1 MRLSLRF
8 VLPLLLVLAA
18 VAYGVTQL
26 AEQLT
31 VRWFVRDLDARTV
44 VVAKAVDESLR
55 DLIPTGQGKRIVNLF
70 QRMVRDERL
79 LAIGF
84 CNPQGELAYKTF
96 TFPAAVTC
104 RTVEKVLPGT
114 GMVVHLPQGS
124 LHVAVSPM
132 IDADGKELGKLVLLH
147 DMGFIEHRSADT
159 RRYVFYLFAALG
171 ILISLVTVAVA
182 QISWL
187 GWMKGMRAMLTGE
200 WLAKPD
206 AGPAEMR
213 PMAKD
218 LQALIS
224 ELGHDR
230 RMRDESQVSWNPAAL
245 RTILHEDLHGDEFLI
260 VSNREPY
267 IHERAP
273 DNSIEVQRPASG
285 LVTALEPV
293 MLACSGTW
301 IAHGSG
307 SADRDVVDRKDHIAV
322 PPGKETYEIRRVW
335 LSEAEENG
343 YYFGFSN
350 EGLWPL
356 CHIAHTRPV
365 FRPLDWEAY
374 VEVNRKFARAIIEEA
389 RTEDPVVLVQDY
401 HFALLPAMIR
411 ERLPD
416 ATIITFWHIPWP
428 NPEAF
433 GICPWA
439 DQILAGLLGSS
450 ILGFHTRY
458 HCNNFLDTV
467 DRYLEA
473 RVDRETNGVTHLG
486 MRTLVKRY
494 PISIEWP
501 LSGLEDLPPVK
512 ECAEWLRQRHHLAP
526 ATQILV
532 GVDRLDYT
540 KGILERFLALERLLE
555 LEPAWIGKFSLLQIG
570 APSRSSIPEYQH
582 FLEHV
587 RAETERINERFGRDG
602 YSPIVL
608 RVENVAAKEVY
619 RYLRGAQA
627 CVVSSLHD
635 GMNLVAKEFVA
646 ARDDEQGVL
655 ILSEFT
661 GASRE
666 LAEALIINP
675 YNIDQFASALRVA
688 LTMPSG
694 EQRDRMRSMRSL
706 IQEFNVYRWAGRMLL
721 DAAVMRRRTRVLR
734 HGTDVSYGKRLLRRV
749 REGANRETA

>member
-26 AEQLT
+26 ADRLT

-55 DLIPTGQGKRIVNLF
+55 DLIPSGQGKRIVNLF
-70 QRMVRDERL
+70 ERMVRDERL

-84 CNPQGELAYKTF
+84 CNRQNELVYKTF
-96 TFPAAVTC
+96 TYPAAVTC
-104 RTVEKVLPGT
+104 STVQKVSPGA
-114 GMVVHLPQGS
+114 GVVLHLPQGS
-124 LHVAVSPM
+124 LHAAVSPM
-132 IDADGKELGKLVLLH
+132 ADPDGNELGKLVLLH

-171 ILISLVTVAVA
+171 VVISLVTVAVA
-182 QISWL
+182 QISWW
-187 GWMKGMRAMLTGE
+187 GWMKGMRVMLTGE
-200 WLAKPD
+200 WLGKPD

-218 LQALIS
+218 LQALIRD
-224 ELGHDR
+224 LGRDR
-230 RMRDESQVSWNPAAL
+230 RMRDESQMSWNPEAL
-245 RTILHEDLHGDEFLI
+245 RSILREDLRGDEFLI

-267 IHERAP
+267 IHVRAP
-273 DNSIEVQRPASG
+273 DNTIHIERPASG
-285 LVTALEPV
+285 LITALEPV

-307 SADRDVVDRKDHIAV
+307 SADRDVVDKKDHIAV
-322 PPGKETYEIRRVW
+322 PPGKETYQIRRVW
-335 LSEAEENG
+335 LTEAEENG

-365 FRPLDWEAY
+365 FRPPDWEAY

-439 DQILAGLLGSS
+439 DQILTGMLGSS
-450 ILGFHTRY
+450 ILGFHTRF

-467 DRYLEA
+467 DRFLEA

-494 PISIEWP
+494 PISIDWP
-501 LSGLEDLPPVK
+501 LSGIEDLPSVK
-512 ECAEWLRQRHHLAP
+512 ECTEWLRQRHGLAP
-526 ATQILV
+526 DARLVV

-540 KGILERFLALERLLE
+540 KGILERFLALERLIE
-555 LEPAWIGKFSLLQIG
+555 LEPAWSGKLTLLQIG
-570 APSRSSIPEYQH
+570 APSRSRIPEYRH
-582 FLEHV
+582 FLEDV
-587 RAETERINERFGRDG
+587 RDEAARINVRFGRDG
-602 YSPIVL
+602 YQPIIL
-608 RVENVAAKEVY
+608 RLENVASKEVY
-619 RYLRGAQA
+619 RYFRGSEV
-627 CVVSSLHD
+627 CIVSSLHD

-675 YNIDQFASALRVA
+675 YNLDQFASALRVA
-688 LTMPSG
+688 LTMPPG

-721 DAAVMRRRTRVLR
+721 DASVMRRRTRVLR

-749 REGANRETA
+749 REVAT

>member
-18 VAYGVTQL
+18 VAYGVTLL
-26 AEQLT
+26 ADQLT
-31 VRWFVRDLDARTV
+31 LRWAVRDLDARTV
-44 VVAKAVDESLR
+44 LVAKAVDESLR
-55 DLIPTGQGKRIVNLF
+55 DLIPSGQGKRIASLF
-70 QRMVRDERL
+70 ERMVRDQRL

-84 CNPQGELAYKTF
+84 CNPQHELTYKTF

-104 RTVEKVLPGT
+104 PSLENISPGAGRVLR
-114 GMVVHLPQGS
+114 LPQGS
-124 LHVAVSPM
+124 LHAAVSPM
-132 IDADGKELGKLVLLH
+132 IGASGEELGKLVLLH
-147 DMGFIEHRSADT
+147 DMGFIENRSADT

-171 ILISLVTVAVA
+171 VLISLVTVAVA
-182 QISWL
+182 QISWW
-187 GWMKGMRAMLTGE
+187 GWMKGMRMMLAGE

-213 PMAKD
+213 PVAKD
-218 LQALIS
+218 LQALIHD
-224 ELGHDR
+224 LGRDR
-230 RMRDESQVSWNPAAL
+230 RMRDESQMSWSPETL
-245 RTILHEDLHGDEFLI
+245 RTILREDLHGDEFLI

-267 IHERAP
+267 IHERMA
-273 DNSIEVQRPASG
+273 DKSIQVQRPASG

-307 SADRDVVDRKDHIAV
+307 SADRDVVDKKDHIAV
-322 PPGKETYEIRRVW
+322 PPGKESYEIRRVW
-335 LSEAEENG
+335 LSEAEEAG

-365 FRPLDWEAY
+365 FRPPDWEAY

-389 RTEDPVVLVQDY
+389 HTEDPVVLVQDY

-439 DQILAGLLGSS
+439 DQILAGMLGSS
-450 ILGFHTRY
+450 ILGFHTRF

-467 DRYLEA
+467 DRFLEA

-494 PISIEWP
+494 PISIDWP
-501 LSGLEDLPPVK
+501 LSGLDSLPSVK
-512 ECAEWLRQRHHLAP
+512 DCGDWLRERHGLAP
-526 ATQILV
+526 DTRIVV

-555 LEPAWIGKFSLLQIG
+555 LEPAWAGKLTLLQIG
-570 APSRSSIPEYQH
+570 APSRSSIPEYRR
-582 FLEHV
+582 FVEKV
-587 RAETERINERFGRDG
+587 AEEAARINARFGRDG
-602 YSPIVL
+602 YQPIIL
-608 RVENVAAKEVY
+608 RLENVAAKEVHLY
-619 RYLRGAQA
+619 YRGAEV
-627 CVVSSLHD
+627 CIVSSLHD

-666 LAEALIINP
+666 LVEALIINP
-675 YNIDQFASALRVA
+675 YNLDQFASALRVA
-688 LTMPSG
+688 LTMPAG
-694 EQRDRMRSMRSL
+694 EQRDRMRSMRSQ

-721 DAAVMRRRTRVLR
+721 DASVIRRRTRVLR
-734 HGTDVSYGKRLLRRV
+734 LGTDVSFGKRLMRGV
-749 REGANRETA
+749 RGAKEAAT

>member
-18 VAYGVTQL
+18 VAYGVTLL
-26 AEQLT
+26 ADRLT

-44 VVAKAVDESLR
+44 VVAKAVDESLQ
-55 DLIPTGQGKRIVNLF
+55 DLIPANQGKRIVNLF
-70 QRMVRDERL
+70 ERMVLDERL

-84 CNPQGELAYKTF
+84 CNPKMELAYKTF
-96 TFPAAVTC
+96 TFPASITC
-104 RTVEKVLPGT
+104 RTLDNVSPGA
-114 GMVVHLPQGS
+114 GALLRLPQGS
-124 LHVAVSPM
+124 LHAAVSPVVSPTG
-132 IDADGKELGKLVLLH
+132 AVLGKLVLLH

-159 RRYVFYLFAALG
+159 RRYVFYLFAGLG
-171 ILISLVTVAVA
+171 LVISIVTVAIA
-182 QISWL
+182 QISWW
-187 GWMKGMRAMLTGE
+187 GWVRGLRIMLTGE
-200 WLAKPD
+200 WLGKPES
-206 AGPAEMR
+206 GPAELR
-213 PMAKD
+213 PVARD
-218 LQALIS
+218 LQALIR
-224 ELGHDR
+224 ELERDQR
-230 RMRDESQVSWNPAAL
+230 VRDESQVSWNPEAL
-245 RTILHEDLHGDEFLI
+245 RTILHEDLRGDEFLI

-267 IHERAP
+267 IHERAK
-273 DNSIEVQRPASG
+273 DGSVQVQRPASG
-285 LVTALEPV
+285 LITALEPV

-307 SADRDVVDRKDHIAV
+307 SADRDVVDRHDHIAV
-322 PPGKETYEIRRVW
+322 PPEKPSYRIRRVW
-335 LSEAEENG
+335 LSEAEESG
-343 YYFGFSN
+343 YYYGFAN

-365 FRPLDWEAY
+365 FRPPDWEAY

-389 RTEDPVVLVQDY
+389 RTENPVVLVQDY

-416 ATIITFWHIPWP
+416 ATIIAFWHIPWP

-439 DQILAGLLGSS
+439 DQILTGMLGSS
-450 ILGFHTRY
+450 ILGFHTRF

-486 MRTLVKRY
+486 RTTLVKRY

-501 LSGLEDLPPVK
+501 LSGLEGLPPVE
-512 ECAEWLRQRHHLAP
+512 ECRAWLRQRHGLAP
-526 ATQILV
+526 ETRVVV

-540 KGILERFLALERLLE
+540 KGILERFLALERLFE
-555 LEPAWIGKFSLLQIG
+555 LEPQWAGKVALLQIG
-570 APSRSSIPEYQH
+570 APSRSRIPEYRH
-582 FLEHV
+582 FTDRVEEE
-587 RAETERINERFGRDG
+587 AQRINRRFGRDG
-602 YSPIVL
+602 YQPIQL
-608 RVENVAAKEVY
+608 RLENVASREVY
-619 RYLRGAQA
+619 RYYRGAEV
-627 CVVSSLHD
+627 CIVSSLHD
-635 GMNLVAKEFVA
+635 GMNLVAKEFIA
-646 ARDDEQGVL
+646 TRDDEQGVL

-675 YNIDQFASALRVA
+675 YNMDQFANALRLA
-688 LTMPSG
+688 LGMPAG

-721 DAAVMRRRTRVLR
+721 DASVMRRRTRVLR
-734 HGTDVSYGKRLLRRV
+734 HGTDISFGKSLLRSV
-749 REGANRETA
+749 RDERETTA

>member
-18 VAYGVTQL
+18 VAYGVTML
-26 AEQLT
+26 ADRLT

-44 VVAKAVDESLR
+44 VVAKAVDESLQ
-55 DLIPTGQGKRIVNLF
+55 DLVPAGQTKRIVNLF
-70 QRMVRDERL
+70 ERMVLDERL

-84 CNPQGELAYKTF
+84 CNPQMELIYKTF
-96 TFPAAVTC
+96 TFPGSVSC
-104 RTVEKVLPGT
+104 RTIENVAPGSGTVLR
-114 GMVVHLPQGS
+114 LPQGS
-124 LHVAVSPM
+124 LHAAVSPVLSPM
-132 IDADGKELGKLVLLH
+132 GVVLGKLVLLH

-171 ILISLVTVAVA
+171 LVISLVTVAVA
-182 QISWL
+182 QISWW
-187 GWMKGMRAMLTGE
+187 GWVRGMRIMLSGE
-200 WLAKPD
+200 WLGKPES
-206 AGPAEMR
+206 GPAELR
-213 PMAKD
+213 PVARD
-218 LQALIS
+218 LQALIRDL
-224 ELGHDR
+224 ER
-230 RMRDESQVSWNPAAL
+230 EQRIRDESQVSWNPEAL
-245 RTILHEDLHGDEFLI
+245 RAILRDDLRGDEFLI

-267 IHERAP
+267 IHDRAE
-273 DNSIEVQRPASG
+273 DGSIRVQRPASG
-285 LVTALEPV
+285 LITALEPV

-307 SADRDVVDRKDHIAV
+307 SADRDVVDKRDHVAV
-322 PPGKETYEIRRVW
+322 PPGKERYQIRRVW
-335 LSEAEENG
+335 LTEAEENG
-343 YYFGFSN
+343 YYYGFAN

-365 FRPLDWEAY
+365 FRPPDWEAY

-411 ERLPD
+411 ERLPE
-416 ATIITFWHIPWP
+416 ATIIAFWHIPWP

-439 DQILAGLLGSS
+439 DEILTGMLGSS
-450 ILGFHTRY
+450 ILGFHTRF

-486 MRTLVKRY
+486 RRTLVKRY
-494 PISIEWP
+494 PISIDWP
-501 LSGLEDLPPVK
+501 LAGLEGLPAVA
-512 ECAEWLRQRHHLAP
+512 ECRAWLQERHDLAP
-526 ATQILV
+526 DARIVV

-555 LEPAWIGKFSLLQIG
+555 LEPERAGKVTLLQIG
-570 APSRSSIPEYQH
+570 APSRSSIPEYRD
-582 FLEHV
+582 FTDHV
-587 RAETERINERFGRDG
+587 REEAERINGRFGLDG
-602 YSPIVL
+602 YRPIVL
-608 RVENVAAKEVY
+608 RLENVGAREVY
-619 RYLRGAQA
+619 RYYRGAEA
-627 CVVSSLHD
+627 CIVSSLHD

-646 ARDDEQGVL
+646 SRDDEQGVL

-675 YNIDQFASALRVA
+675 YNMDQFANALRLA
-688 LTMPSG
+688 LEMPPV
-694 EQRDRMRSMRSL
+694 EQRDRMRSMRAM

-721 DAAVMRRRTRVLR
+721 DASAMRRRTRVLR
-734 HGTDVSYGKRLLRRV
+734 HGADIAFGKRILRGE
-749 REGANRETA
+749 REITT

>member
-1 MRLSLRF
+1 MQHVSPGEGT
-8 VLPLLLVLAA
+8 VL
-18 VAYGVTQL
+18 
-26 AEQLT
+26 
-31 VRWFVRDLDARTV
+31 
-44 VVAKAVDESLR
+44 
-55 DLIPTGQGKRIVNLF
+55 
-70 QRMVRDERL
+70 
-79 LAIGF
+79 
-84 CNPQGELAYKTF
+84 
-96 TFPAAVTC
+96 
-104 RTVEKVLPGT
+104 
-114 GMVVHLPQGS
+114 HLPQGS
-124 LHVAVSPM
+124 LHAAVSPL
-132 IDADGKELGKLVLLH
+132 IGSQGNELGKLVLLH
-147 DMGFIEHRSADT
+147 DMRFIENRSADT

-171 ILISLVTVAVA
+171 VVISLVTVAVA
-182 QISWL
+182 QISWW
-187 GWMKGMRAMLTGE
+187 GWMKGMRIMLTGE
-200 WLAKPD
+200 WLGKPD

-218 LQALIS
+218 LQALIRD
-224 ELGHDR
+224 LGRDR
-230 RMRDESQVSWNPAAL
+230 RMRDESQMSWNPEAL
-245 RTILHEDLHGDEFLI
+245 RTILREDLHGDEFLI

-267 IHERAP
+267 IHVRTK
-273 DNSIEVQRPASG
+273 DNTIAIERPASG
-285 LVTALEPV
+285 LITALEPV

-307 SADRDVVDRKDHIAV
+307 SADRDVVDRKDHVAV
-322 PPGKETYEIRRVW
+322 PPGKETYKIRRVW
-335 LSEAEENG
+335 LSEAEESG

-365 FRPLDWEAY
+365 FRPPDWEAY

-439 DQILAGLLGSS
+439 DQILAGMLGSS
-450 ILGFHTRY
+450 ILGFHTRF

-467 DRYLEA
+467 DRFLEA
-473 RVDRETNGVTHLG
+473 RVDRETNGVTYQG
-486 MRTLVKRY
+486 MNTLVKRY

-501 LSGLEDLPPVK
+501 LSELGAVPPVA
-512 ECAEWLRQRHHLAP
+512 ECAQWLRKRHDLGAELRI
-526 ATQILV
+526 AV

-555 LEPAWIGKFSLLQIG
+555 LEPAWVGKLTLLQIG
-570 APSRSSIPEYQH
+570 APSRSIIPVYRH
-582 FLEHV
+582 FLEDV
-587 RAETERINERFGRDG
+587 RNEAARINSRFGREG
-602 YSPIVL
+602 YQPIIL
-608 RVENVAAKEVY
+608 RMENVAAREVY
-619 RYLRGAQA
+619 RYYRGADV
-627 CVVSSLHD
+627 CIVSSLHD

-646 ARDDEQGVL
+646 AREDELGVL

-675 YNIDQFASALRVA
+675 YNVDQFASALRVA
-688 LTMPSG
+688 LTMPAG

-721 DAAVMRRRTRVLR
+721 DASVMRRRTRVLR
-734 HGTDVSYGKRLLRRV
+734 HGSDVSYGKRLLRGV
-749 REGANRETA
+749 RESNS

>member
-18 VAYGVTQL
+18 VAYGVTLL
-26 AEQLT
+26 ADRLT
-31 VRWFVRDLDARTV
+31 LRWFVRDLDARTV

-55 DLIPTGQGKRIVNLF
+55 DLIPSGQGKRIAALF
-70 QRMVRDERL
+70 ERMVLDERL

-84 CNPQGELAYKTF
+84 CNAQNELSYKTF
-96 TFPAAVTC
+96 TFPGSVTC
-104 RTVEKVLPGT
+104 RTVENVAPGSGSVLR
-114 GMVVHLPQGS
+114 LPQGS
-124 LHVAVSPM
+124 LHAAVSPV
-132 IDADGKELGKLVLLH
+132 LGPDSEALGRLVLLH

-171 ILISLVTVAVA
+171 IVISLVTVAVA
-182 QISWL
+182 QISWW
-187 GWMKGMRAMLTGE
+187 GWVRGMRIMLSGE
-200 WLAKPD
+200 WLAKPN

-213 PMAKD
+213 PVARD
-218 LQALIS
+218 LQALIRDL
-224 ELGHDR
+224 ERDKR
-230 RMRDESQVSWNPAAL
+230 VRDESQMSWNPEVL
-245 RTILHEDLHGDEFLI
+245 RAILRDDLRGDEFLI

-267 IHERAP
+267 IHVRAA
-273 DNSIEVQRPASG
+273 DKSVQVQRPASG
-285 LVTALEPV
+285 LITALEPV

-307 SADRDVVDRKDHIAV
+307 SADRDMVDKNDHVSV
-322 PPGKETYEIRRVW
+322 PPGRDSYQIRRVW

-365 FRPLDWEAY
+365 FRPPDWEHY
-374 VEVNRKFARAIIEEA
+374 VAVNRKFARAIIEEA
-389 RTEDPVVLVQDY
+389 KTEDPVVLVQDY

-439 DQILAGLLGSS
+439 DQILTGMLGSS
-450 ILGFHTRY
+450 ILGFHTRF

-486 MRTLVKRY
+486 TRTSVKRY
-494 PISIEWP
+494 PISIDWP
-501 LSGLEDLPPVK
+501 PASLEGLPPAN
-512 ECAEWLRQRHHLAP
+512 ECRQWLRERHSLASD
-526 ATQILV
+526 ARIAV

-540 KGILERFLALERLLE
+540 KGILERFLALERLFE
-555 LEPAWIGKFSLLQIG
+555 LEPEWAGKLTLLQIG
-570 APSRSSIPEYQH
+570 APSRSSIPEYRV
-582 FLEHV
+582 FVEKV
-587 RAETERINERFGRDG
+587 EAEAARINARFGRNDG
-602 YSPIVL
+602 YSPIIL
-608 RVENVAAKEVY
+608 RLENVGSSEVN
-619 RYLRGAQA
+619 RYYRGADT
-627 CVVSSLHD
+627 CIVSSLHD

-675 YNIDQFASALRVA
+675 YNMDQFATALRVA
-688 LTMPSG
+688 LTMPAG

-721 DAAVMRRRTRVLR
+721 DASVMRRRTRVLR
-734 HGTDVSYGKRLLRRV
+734 HGTDVSFGKRLLRGE
-749 REGANRETA
+749 REITA

>member
-18 VAYGVTQL
+18 VAYGVTLL
-26 AEQLT
+26 ADRLT
-31 VRWFVRDLDARTV
+31 LHWFVRDLDARTV

-55 DLIPTGQGKRIVNLF
+55 DLIPSGQGKRIVSLF
-70 QRMVRDERL
+70 DRMVVDERL

-84 CNPQGELAYKTF
+84 CNEQHELAYKTG
-96 TFPAAVTC
+96 TFPKSLTC
-104 RTVEKVLPGT
+104 RALENISPGSGKVL
-114 GMVVHLPQGS
+114 HFPQGS
-124 LHVAVSPM
+124 LHAAVSPAR
-132 IDADGKELGKLVLLH
+132 DAAGEPLGELVLLH

-159 RRYVFYLFAALG
+159 RRYVFYLFAGLG
-171 ILISLVTVAVA
+171 LVISLVTVAVA
-182 QISWL
+182 QISWW
-187 GWMKGMRAMLTGE
+187 GWMRGMRLMLSGD

-206 AGPAEMR
+206 AAPPEMGPV
-213 PMAKD
+213 AKD
-218 LQALIS
+218 LQALIRD
-224 ELGHDR
+224 LDR
-230 RMRDESQVSWNPAAL
+230 DKRSRDESQMSWNPEAL
-245 RTILHEDLHGDEFLI
+245 RKILREDLHGDEFLI

-267 IHERAP
+267 VHLRAQ
-273 DNSIEVQRPASG
+273 DNSIQVERPASG
-285 LVTALEPV
+285 LITALEPV

-307 SADRDVVDRKDHIAV
+307 SADREVVDKHDHVAV
-322 PPGKETYEIRRVW
+322 PPGRDTYQIRRVW

-343 YYFGFSN
+343 YYYGFSN

-365 FRPLDWEAY
+365 FRPLDWEQY
-374 VEVNRKFARAIIEEA
+374 VAVNRKFARALIEEA
-389 RTEDPVVLVQDY
+389 RTKDPVVLVQDY

-411 ERLPD
+411 ERLPE
-416 ATIITFWHIPWP
+416 ATIIAFWHIPWP

-439 DQILAGLLGSS
+439 EQILTGMLGSS
-450 ILGFHTRY
+450 ILGFHTRF

-467 DRYLEA
+467 DRFLEA
-473 RVDRETNGVTHLG
+473 RVDRETNGVSHLG
-486 MRTLVKRY
+486 TRTLVKRY

-501 LSGLEDLPPVK
+501 LSGLDGLPATDQ
-512 ECAEWLRQRHHLAP
+512 CREWLRERHALGP
-526 ATQILV
+526 EVRIVV

-555 LEPAWIGKFSLLQIG
+555 IEPEWIGKIVLLQIG
-570 APSRSSIPEYQH
+570 APSRSSIPEYRN
-582 FLEHV
+582 FLVKV
-587 RAETERINERFGRDG
+587 REEATRINTRYGRDG

-608 RVENVAAKEVY
+608 RVENVKSTEVY
-619 RYLRGAQA
+619 RYYRGADA
-627 CVVSSLHD
+627 CIVSSLHD

-646 ARDDEQGVL
+646 SRDDDLGVL

-661 GASRE
+661 GAARE

-675 YNIDQFASALRVA
+675 YNMDQCAAALRTA
-688 LTMPSG
+688 LTMPPG

-706 IQEFNVYRWAGRMLL
+706 IQEFNIYRWAGRMLL
-721 DAAVMRRRTRVLR
+721 DASVMRRRTRVLPNANGMSFGER
-734 HGTDVSYGKRLLRRV
+734 ALREE
-749 REGANRETA
+749 REVAI

>member
-26 AEQLT
+26 ADQLT
-31 VRWFVRDLDARTV
+31 LRWFVRDLDARTV
-44 VVAKAVDESLR
+44 VIAKAVDESLR
-55 DLIPTGQGKRIVNLF
+55 DLIPAGQGKRIGNLF
-70 QRMVRDERL
+70 ERMVRDERL

-84 CNPQGELAYKTF
+84 CNQQSELAYKTF

-104 RTVEKVLPGT
+104 RTLATLAPGAGTVL
-114 GMVVHLPQGS
+114 HLPQGS
-124 LHVAVSPM
+124 LHAAISP
-132 IDADGKELGKLVLLH
+132 ILGAEGNELGKLVLLH

-171 ILISLVTVAVA
+171 IVISLVTVAVA
-182 QISWL
+182 QISWW
-187 GWMKGMRAMLTGE
+187 GWMKGMRVMLTGE

-213 PMAKD
+213 PVAKD
-218 LQALIS
+218 LQELIRD
-224 ELGHDR
+224 LGRDR
-230 RMRDESQVSWNPAAL
+230 RMRDESQMSWNPEAL
-245 RTILHEDLHGDEFLI
+245 RTILREDLRGDEFLI

-267 IHERAP
+267 IHVRAP
-273 DNSIEVQRPASG
+273 DNSIQIQRPASG
-285 LVTALEPV
+285 LITALEPV

-307 SADRDVVDRKDHIAV
+307 SADRDVVDRKDHISV
-322 PPGKETYEIRRVW
+322 PPGKEIYDIRRVW

-365 FRPLDWEAY
+365 FRPPDWEAY
-374 VEVNRKFARAIIEEA
+374 VEVNRKFARVIIEEA

-450 ILGFHTRY
+450 ILGFHTRF

-467 DRYLEA
+467 DRFLEA

-501 LSGLEDLPPVK
+501 LSGLDGLPPAKECSEWLRKRHDLPPDMRI
-512 ECAEWLRQRHHLAP
+512 A
-526 ATQILV
+526 V

-555 LEPAWIGKFSLLQIG
+555 LEPAWVGKLTLLQIG
-570 APSRSSIPEYQH
+570 APSRASIPEYRH
-582 FLEHV
+582 FLEDV
-587 RAETERINERFGRDG
+587 RDEAARINKRFAREG
-602 YSPIVL
+602 YLPIVL
-608 RVENVAAKEVY
+608 RMENVAAKEVY
-619 RYLRGAQA
+619 RYFRGADV
-627 CVVSSLHD
+627 CIVSSLHD

-675 YNIDQFASALRVA
+675 YNVDQFASALRVA
-688 LTMPSG
+688 LSMPAS

-721 DAAVMRRRTRVLR
+721 DASVMRRRTRVLR

-749 REGANRETA
+749 REAAS

>member
-26 AEQLT
+26 ADQLT
-31 VRWFVRDLDARTV
+31 LRWFVRDLDARTV
-44 VVAKAVDESLR
+44 VIAKAVDESLR
-55 DLIPTGQGKRIVNLF
+55 DLVPAGQGKRIIKLF
-70 QRMVRDERL
+70 ESMVRDERL
-79 LAIGF
+79 LAMGF
-84 CNPQGELAYKTF
+84 CNEQGELAYKTF

-104 RTVEKVLPGT
+104 RTLQKLTPGAGTVLQ
-114 GMVVHLPQGS
+114 LPQGS
-124 LHVAVSPM
+124 LHAAISPIVST
-132 IDADGKELGKLVLLH
+132 DGNELGKLVLLH

-171 ILISLVTVAVA
+171 VVISLVTVAVA
-182 QISWL
+182 QISWW
-187 GWMKGMRAMLTGE
+187 GWMKGMRVMLTGE

-213 PMAKD
+213 PVAKD
-218 LQALIS
+218 LQALIRD
-224 ELGHDR
+224 LGRDR
-230 RMRDESQVSWNPAAL
+230 RMRDESQMSWNRDAL
-245 RTILHEDLHGDEFLI
+245 RTILREDLHGDEFLI

-267 IHERAP
+267 IHVRAP
-273 DNSIEVQRPASG
+273 DNSIQVQRPASG
-285 LVTALEPV
+285 LITALEPV

-322 PPGKETYEIRRVW
+322 PPGKETYDIRRVW

-343 YYFGFSN
+343 YYFGFAN

-374 VEVNRKFARAIIEEA
+374 VEVNRKFARVIIEEA
-389 RTEDPVVLVQDY
+389 RTQDPVVLVQDY

-416 ATIITFWHIPWP
+416 ATIIAFWHIPWP

-439 DQILAGLLGSS
+439 DQILAGMLGSS

-467 DRYLEA
+467 DRFLEA
-473 RVDRETNGVTHLG
+473 RVDRETNGVTHMG

-501 LSGLEDLPPVK
+501 LSGLEGLPSVK
-512 ECAEWLRQRHHLAP
+512 ECAEWLRQRHGLSPELKLA
-526 ATQILV
+526 V

-540 KGILERFLALERLLE
+540 KGILERFLALERLFE
-555 LEPAWIGKFSLLQIG
+555 LEPEWVGKLTLVQIG
-570 APSRSSIPEYQH
+570 APSRATIPEYRH
-582 FLEHV
+582 FLEDV
-587 RAETERINERFGRDG
+587 RDEAARINKRFSREG
-602 YSPIVL
+602 YTPIIL
-608 RVENVAAKEVY
+608 RMENVVAKEVY
-619 RYLRGAQA
+619 RYYRGADV

-675 YNIDQFASALRVA
+675 YNMDQFASALRVA
-688 LTMPSG
+688 LTMPAG

-721 DAAVMRRRTRVLR
+721 DASVMRRRTRVLR
-734 HGTDVSYGKRLLRRV
+734 HGSDVSYGKRLLRRA
-749 REGANRETA
+749 REVTS

>member
-1 MRLSLRF
+1 MRFSLRF

-18 VAYGVTQL
+18 VAYGVTLL
-26 AEQLT
+26 ADRLT
-31 VRWFVRDLDARTV
+31 LHWFVRDLDARTV

-55 DLIPTGQGKRIVNLF
+55 DLIPSGQGKRIVNLF
-70 QRMVRDERL
+70 DRMVVDERL

-84 CNPQGELAYKTF
+84 CNQQHELAYKTG
-96 TFPAAVTC
+96 TFPKSLTC
-104 RTVEKVLPGT
+104 RALENISPGSGSVL
-114 GMVVHLPQGS
+114 HFPQGS
-124 LHVAVSPM
+124 LHAAVSPAR
-132 IDADGKELGKLVLLH
+132 DAAGEPLGELILLH

-159 RRYVFYLFAALG
+159 RRYVFYLFAGLG
-171 ILISLVTVAVA
+171 LVISLVTVAVA
-182 QISWL
+182 QISWW
-187 GWMKGMRAMLTGE
+187 GWMRGMRMMLSGD

-206 AGPAEMR
+206 AGPPEMR
-213 PMAKD
+213 PVAKD
-218 LQALIS
+218 LQALIRD
-224 ELGHDR
+224 LDR
-230 RMRDESQVSWNPAAL
+230 DKRSRDESQMSWNPEAL
-245 RTILHEDLHGDEFLI
+245 RKILREDLHGDEFLI

-267 IHERAP
+267 VHLRAQ
-273 DNSIEVQRPASG
+273 DNSIQVERPASG
-285 LVTALEPV
+285 LITALEPV

-307 SADRDVVDRKDHIAV
+307 SADREVVDKHDHVAV
-322 PPGKETYEIRRVW
+322 PPGRDTYQIRRVW

-343 YYFGFSN
+343 YYYGFSN

-365 FRPLDWEAY
+365 FRPLDWEQY
-374 VEVNRKFARAIIEEA
+374 VAVNRKFARALIEEA
-389 RTEDPVVLVQDY
+389 RTKDPVVLVQDY

-439 DQILAGLLGSS
+439 EQILTGMLGSS
-450 ILGFHTRY
+450 ILGFHTRF

-467 DRYLEA
+467 DRFLEA
-473 RVDRETNGVTHLG
+473 RVDRETNGVSHLG
-486 MRTLVKRY
+486 TRTLVKRY

-501 LSGLEDLPPVK
+501 LSGLDGLPSTDQ
-512 ECAEWLRQRHHLAP
+512 CREWLRERYALAP
-526 ATQILV
+526 EVRIVV

-555 LEPAWIGKFSLLQIG
+555 IEPEWIGRITLLQIG
-570 APSRSSIPEYQH
+570 APSRSSIPEYRN
-582 FLEHV
+582 FLVKV
-587 RAETERINERFGRDG
+587 REETTRINARYGRDG
-602 YSPIVL
+602 YTPIVL
-608 RVENVAAKEVY
+608 RVENVKSTEVY
-619 RYLRGAQA
+619 RYYRGADA
-627 CVVSSLHD
+627 CIVSSLHD

-646 ARDDEQGVL
+646 SRDDEQGVL

-661 GASRE
+661 GAARE

-675 YNIDQFASALRVA
+675 YNMDQCAAALRTA
-688 LTMPSG
+688 LTMPPG

-706 IQEFNVYRWAGRMLL
+706 IQEFNIYRWAGRMLL
-721 DAAVMRRRTRVLR
+721 DASVMRRRTRVLPHASGMSFGER
-734 HGTDVSYGKRLLRRV
+734 ALREE
-749 REGANRETA
+749 REVAI

>member
-8 VLPLLLVLAA
+8 VLPLLLILAA
-18 VAYGVTQL
+18 VAYGVTVV
-26 AEQLT
+26 ADKLT
-31 VRWFVRDLDARTV
+31 LRWFVRDLDARTV

-55 DLIPTGQGKRIVNLF
+55 DLIPAGQGKRIVRLF
-70 QRMVRDERL
+70 ERMVLDERL

-84 CNPQGELAYKTF
+84 CDAQNELAYKTF
-96 TFPAAVTC
+96 TFPGSVTC
-104 RTVEKVLPGT
+104 RSVENVSAGAGSVL
-114 GMVVHLPQGS
+114 HLPQGS
-124 LHVAVSPM
+124 LHAAVSPVL
-132 IDADGKELGKLVLLH
+132 GEGGQELGKLVLLH

-171 ILISLVTVAVA
+171 LVISIVTVAVA
-182 QISWL
+182 QISWW
-187 GWMKGMRAMLTGE
+187 GWVRGMRIMLSGE
-200 WLAKPD
+200 WLAKPN
-206 AGPAEMR
+206 AGPAELR
-213 PMAKD
+213 PVARD
-218 LQALIS
+218 IQALIRG
-224 ELGHDR
+224 LDR
-230 RMRDESQVSWNPAAL
+230 DKRVRDESQMSWSPEAL
-245 RTILHEDLHGDEFLI
+245 RTILHEDLRGDEFLI

-267 IHERAP
+267 IHVYAEDR
-273 DNSIEVQRPASG
+273 SIQVQRPASG
-285 LVTALEPV
+285 LITALEPV

-307 SADRDVVDRKDHIAV
+307 SADRDVVDKHDHIAV
-322 PPGKETYEIRRVW
+322 PPGRNSYQIRRVW
-335 LSEAEENG
+335 LTEAEESG
-343 YYFGFSN
+343 YYYGFSN

-365 FRPLDWEAY
+365 FRPADWEHY

-389 RTEDPVVLVQDY
+389 KTEDPVVLVQDY

-416 ATIITFWHIPWP
+416 ATIIAFWHIPWP

-439 DQILAGLLGSS
+439 EQILTGMLGSS
-450 ILGFHTRY
+450 ILGFHTRF

-486 MRTLVKRY
+486 SQTLVKRY
-494 PISIEWP
+494 PISIQWP
-501 LSGLEDLPPVK
+501 PAGLEGLPPVD
-512 ECAEWLRQRHHLAP
+512 ECREWLRTRHSLAP
-526 ATQILV
+526 DTRIAV

-555 LEPAWIGKFSLLQIG
+555 LEPEWVGKLTLLQIG
-570 APSRSSIPEYQH
+570 APSRSSIPEYRLFVEKVQS
-582 FLEHV
+582 E
-587 RAETERINERFGRDG
+587 AARINERFGRG
-602 YSPIVL
+602 TYLPIVL
-608 RVENVAAKEVY
+608 RLENVGTSEVY
-619 RYLRGAQA
+619 RYYRGADT
-627 CVVSSLHD
+627 CIVSSLHD

-646 ARDDEQGVL
+646 TRVDEQGVL

-666 LAEALIINP
+666 LAEALIVNP
-675 YNIDQFASALRVA
+675 YNVDQFASALRIA
-688 LTMPSG
+688 LTMPAG

-721 DAAVMRRRTRVLR
+721 DASVMRRRTRVLR
-734 HGTDVSYGKRLLRRV
+734 HGTDISYGKRVLRG
-749 REGANRETA
+749 ERETTA

>member
-18 VAYGVTQL
+18 VAYGVTLL
-26 AEQLT
+26 ADRLT
-31 VRWFVRDLDARTV
+31 LRWFVRDLDARTV

-55 DLIPTGQGKRIVNLF
+55 DLIPSGQGKRIVGLF
-70 QRMVRDERL
+70 ERMVLDERL

-84 CNPQGELAYKTF
+84 CNARNELSYKTF
-96 TFPAAVTC
+96 TFPGSVTC
-104 RTVEKVLPGT
+104 RTVETISPGSGSVL
-114 GMVVHLPQGS
+114 HLPQGS
-124 LHVAVSPM
+124 LHAAVSP
-132 IDADGKELGKLVLLH
+132 ILGPDGEALGRLVLLH

-171 ILISLVTVAVA
+171 LVISLVTVAVA
-182 QISWL
+182 QISWW
-187 GWMKGMRAMLTGE
+187 GWMRGMRIMLSGE
-200 WLAKPD
+200 WLAKPN
-206 AGPAEMR
+206 AGPAELR
-213 PMAKD
+213 PVARD
-218 LQALIS
+218 LRALIRDI
-224 ELGHDR
+224 ERDKR
-230 RMRDESQVSWNPAAL
+230 VRDESQMSWTPDAL
-245 RTILHEDLHGDEFLI
+245 RAILRDDLRGDEFLI

-267 IHERAP
+267 IHVRAA
-273 DNSIEVQRPASG
+273 DKSIQVQRPASG
-285 LVTALEPV
+285 LITALEPV

-307 SADRDVVDRKDHIAV
+307 SADRDVVDKNDHVSV
-322 PPGKETYEIRRVW
+322 PPGRDNYQIRRVW

-365 FRPLDWEAY
+365 FRPPDWEHY
-374 VEVNRKFARAIIEEA
+374 VAVNRKFARAIIEEA
-389 RTEDPVVLVQDY
+389 KTEDPVVLVQDY

-439 DQILAGLLGSS
+439 DQILTGMLGSS
-450 ILGFHTRY
+450 ILGFHTRF

-486 MRTLVKRY
+486 TRTSVKRY
-494 PISIEWP
+494 PISIDWP
-501 LSGLEDLPPVK
+501 PASLENVPPPGDCRK
-512 ECAEWLRQRHHLAP
+512 WLRERHSLA
-526 ATQILV
+526 ADTRIAV

-540 KGILERFLALERLLE
+540 KGILERFLALERLIE
-555 LEPAWIGKFSLLQIG
+555 LEPEWAGKLTLLQIG
-570 APSRSSIPEYQH
+570 APSRASIPEYRM
-582 FLEHV
+582 FVERV
-587 RAETERINERFGRDG
+587 EAEAARINARFGNSG
-602 YSPIVL
+602 YSPIIL
-608 RVENVAAKEVY
+608 RLENVGSSEVN
-619 RYLRGAQA
+619 RYYRGADT
-627 CVVSSLHD
+627 CIVSSLHD

-675 YNIDQFASALRVA
+675 YNMDQFAAALRVA
-688 LTMPSG
+688 LTMPAG

-721 DAAVMRRRTRVLR
+721 DASVMRRRTRVLR
-734 HGTDVSYGKRLLRRV
+734 HGTDVSFGKRLLRGE
-749 REGANRETA
+749 REVTT